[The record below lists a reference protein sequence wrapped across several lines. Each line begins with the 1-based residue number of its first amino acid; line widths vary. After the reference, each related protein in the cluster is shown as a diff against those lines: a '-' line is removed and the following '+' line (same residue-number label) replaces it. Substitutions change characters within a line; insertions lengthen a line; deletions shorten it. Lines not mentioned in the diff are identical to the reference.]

1 MAVQPEIPYFDEVNE
16 EKEDAYG
23 ESKHSGQS
31 MAERSCAVCQFIQ
44 RDSIWRPTSDKEGI
58 FRIIGLTWWMRDIWM
73 DRSVSVQIY
82 NAFLTC

>member
-44 RDSIWRPTSDKEGI
+44 WDSIWRPTSDKAG
-58 FRIIGLTWWMRDIWM
+58 RIRGSGSGNRYIDHG
-73 DRSVSVQIY
+73 
-82 NAFLTC
+82 